1 MEVLSLLF
9 RYNRFKNCKLP
20 YINHKF
26 PTYLCKTPPPF
37 PPPPGTVQYYKLP
50 PSPSPS
56 RYKPSSLYIV
66 ACVEASV
73 KTSQRKSYSDQ
84 HCYKKL
90 VLLTFFFSGYCKQ
103 GFWCF
108 AEKNAKF
115 RGIFRGKFAEKS
127 ADFAGFSREKSQ
139 NSPENR
145 SISRD
150 FIGKSQISKD
160 SGLNS

>member
-1 MEVLSLLF
+1 MLTEVLSLLF

-26 PTYLCKTPPPF
+26 PTYLFKPPPL
-37 PPPPGTVQYYKLP
+37 PSGTVQYYKLP

-56 RYKPSSLYIV
+56 QYKPSSLYIV

-90 VLLTFFFSGYCKQ
+90 VLLTFFFSGYCKPPWIKALHLQCISPPRKPHTKMYKLRAQ
-103 GFWCF
+103 GH
-108 AEKNAKF
+108 
-115 RGIFRGKFAEKS
+115 
-127 ADFAGFSREKSQ
+127 SQ
-139 NSPENR
+139 LF
-145 SISRD
+145 D
-150 FIGKSQISKD
+150 
-160 SGLNS
+160 

>member
-1 MEVLSLLF
+1 MLTEVLSLLF

-26 PTYLCKTPPPF
+26 PTYLCK

-50 PSPSPS
+50 PSPSW
-56 RYKPSSLYIV
+56 YKPSSLYIV

-90 VLLTFFFSGYCKQ
+90 VLLTFFFSGYCKPPWVKALHLQCISPPRKPHTKMYKLRAQ
-103 GFWCF
+103 GH
-108 AEKNAKF
+108 
-115 RGIFRGKFAEKS
+115 
-127 ADFAGFSREKSQ
+127 SQ
-139 NSPENR
+139 LF
-145 SISRD
+145 D
-150 FIGKSQISKD
+150 
-160 SGLNS
+160 

>member
-1 MEVLSLLF
+1 MLTEVLSLLF

-26 PTYLCKTPPPF
+26 PTYLCKPP
-37 PPPPGTVQYYKLP
+37 PPPPGTVQYYNLP

-56 RYKPSSLYIV
+56 PSLYRYKPSSLYIV

-90 VLLTFFFSGYCKQ
+90 VLLTFFFSGYCKPPWIKAVHLQCISPPRKPHAKLYKLRAQ
-103 GFWCF
+103 G
-108 AEKNAKF
+108 
-115 RGIFRGKFAEKS
+115 S
-127 ADFAGFSREKSQ
+127 SQ
-139 NSPENR
+139 LF
-145 SISRD
+145 D
-150 FIGKSQISKD
+150 
-160 SGLNS
+160 